1 MGPRLQ
7 AFVAIVFWGISFVA
21 TRVALRDV
29 QPVTLLVTR
38 FALGVALLAAIVAAR
53 RLPLAPPRATWAPLA
68 LMGFVGIFVHQLLQ
82 CIALTMTTA
91 VQTGWLIGIIPIWSA
106 LLSAIFLRERFGF
119 GKVAGLLVG
128 FAGAALVVTRGRIG
142 PEFLTLPATRG
153 DFLVLISTV
162 TWAIYTVLGHRTI
175 RGLGS
180 LRATLGAMLFG
191 WLMLLPLFFAGEG
204 WKELFHVSPA
214 GWASILFL
222 GFGCSGLA
230 YWFWYGALEKVET
243 SRVAAF
249 LYLEPLVTVA
259 AAVPLL
265 GEPVGVT
272 TVVGGTIVLVG
283 VALVQRSDKGT

>member
-7 AFVAIVFWGISFVA
+7 AFIAIVFWGISFVA

-38 FALGVALLAAIVAAR
+38 FALGVALLAAVLAAR
-53 RLPLAPPRATWAPLA
+53 RLSLVAPRAHWAPLA
-68 LMGFVGIFVHQLLQ
+68 LMAFVGIFVHQLLQ
-82 CIALTMTTA
+82 CVALTMTTA
-91 VQTGWLIGIIPIWSA
+91 VQTGWLIGIIPIWSS
-106 LLSAIFLRERFGF
+106 LLSAIFLRERFGV
-119 GKVAGLLVG
+119 GKVAGLAIG
-128 FAGAALVVTRGRIG
+128 FAGAALVVTRGKLDPG
-142 PEFLTLPATRG
+142 SLALPSTRG
-153 DFLVLISTV
+153 DFLVLMSTV
-162 TWAIYTVLGHRTI
+162 TWAVYTVLGHRTI
-175 RGLGS
+175 RALGS
-180 LRATLGAMLFG
+180 LRATFGAMLFG
-191 WLMLLPLFFAGEG
+191 WLMLLPLFVATEG
-204 WKELFHVSPA
+204 WTELGAVSPA

-265 GEPVGVT
+265 GEPVGAT
-272 TVVGGTIVLVG
+272 TVVGGTIVLLG